1 MTSCHLSCTH
11 LTLLFFSYSSVGH
24 HSTSDDSSAYR
35 SKQEVTSWQAKDSP
49 ITRFRKYLTSK
60 NLWSDDVEKEFAA
73 DTRKQILKAFSQA
86 EKRLKPSIEG
96 LFSDVYDVMPQHL
109 VEQEKE
115 LKRLVKEYPEH
126 YNVAAHAASSK

>member
-1 MTSCHLSCTH
+1 MYTSNTA
-11 LTLLFFSYSSVGH
+11 FFSYSSVGH